1 VFTIEFILR
10 LCTCSTGPGILRFCF
25 SVMNLIDLL
34 AILPW
39 WIMSIQRW
47 TEQGGNDS
55 LKALAVLRVLRLTRV
70 MRVFKMSR
78 NFTGLVLL
86 GHTFKKSASALI
98 MLFLFVMMSLVVFAT
113 LMFNAESGTWDPV
126 RLQFVRDDG
135 QPTPFESIPRAMW
148 WCIVT
153 MTTVGYGDDTPITVA
168 GYLIATV
175 CMFVG
180 LVILALPITIIGA
193 NFDELYREMRK
204 KEHLRKQV
212 SAGGAYVR
220 VIARPRGP
228 TPPNPA
234 WTYGR
239 QTPAHVGLVLNPHPL
254 STCRSYASSQRSR
267 LRTVQRRAACVLA

>member
-1 VFTIEFILR
+1 MLYPNPPTLPAPHTPTPCRGESPSLGLTLGATRRRQQIEYLCIIVFTIEFILR

-153 MTTVGYGDDTPITVA
+153 MTTVGYGDDTPITVRWHPPTLA
-168 GYLIATV
+168 GA
-175 CMFVG
+175 
-180 LVILALPITIIGA
+180 LAHA
-193 NFDELYREMRK
+193 
-204 KEHLRKQV
+204 
-212 SAGGAYVR
+212 
-220 VIARPRGP
+220 
-228 TPPNPA
+228 
-234 WTYGR
+234 
-239 QTPAHVGLVLNPHPL
+239 L
-254 STCRSYASSQRSR
+254 S
-267 LRTVQRRAACVLA
+267 